1 MDRISFPAN
10 RALDRQEVCQV
21 SRKRS
26 RNMHPIPSHI
36 RYCSPDEI
44 NSGRKPRRV
53 ALILAALVTLWGTR
67 TRLEGVRGRNS
78 RASWF
83 SAEGD
88 TNLFVLEGSRQRLGA
103 GYYVRGP
110 KAEENERR
118 RRKKGRRRR
127 RRRRQEVG
135 WEEAGRRDSSAC
147 PRKEDLCGSS
157 TPDCHPFRCTV
168 RGSEINGYRGLP
180 PDADTS

>member
-118 RRKKGRRRR
+118 GRKKEEEEEEGDKRL
-127 RRRRQEVG
+127 VG
-135 WEEAGRRDSSAC
+135 KKQVEETLQLVHE
-147 PRKEDLCGSS
+147 RKICAA
-157 TPDCHPFRCTV
+157 
-168 RGSEINGYRGLP
+168 LP
-180 PDADTS
+180 PPTATPFAARSVDLK